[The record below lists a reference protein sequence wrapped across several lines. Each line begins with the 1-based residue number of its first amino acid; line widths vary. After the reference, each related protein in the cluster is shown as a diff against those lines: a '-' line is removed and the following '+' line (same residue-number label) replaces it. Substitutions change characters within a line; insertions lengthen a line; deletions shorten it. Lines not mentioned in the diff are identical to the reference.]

1 MADRKNFS
9 RKFGKQTGA
18 IYYPR
23 FCQRAA
29 GNMVLSS
36 NVEGSRFNAV
46 VLLWSVKQWFYS
58 PNFLPFFLLFFFFLS
73 LRLFPRHEFAVF
85 RAPLHRRVL
94 VRRTRSGAILAFHTA
109 ERDPP
114 PTPRSIYISVL
125 CVKRTGK
132 QNLRLFRKNKN
143 GRARDAETSRR
154 NCEQFLHGSR
164 VLESSLVWGVVC
176 TWLSERFY
184 SSIRNHQFIYYLFFH
199 FYRIYKG
206 FSRGI

>member
-85 RAPLHRRVL
+85 RAPLHRRV
-94 VRRTRSGAILAFHTA
+94 SYA
-109 ERDPP
+109 EH
-114 PTPRSIYISVL
+114 VA
-125 CVKRTGK
+125 
-132 QNLRLFRKNKN
+132 
-143 GRARDAETSRR
+143 AR
-154 NCEQFLHGSR
+154 
-164 VLESSLVWGVVC
+164 
-176 TWLSERFY
+176 Y
-184 SSIRNHQFIYYLFFH
+184 
-199 FYRIYKG
+199 
-206 FSRGI
+206 

>member
-1 MADRKNFS
+1 MANRKNFS
-9 RKFGKQTGA
+9 RKFRKQTGR

-23 FCQRAA
+23 FCCAA

-58 PNFLPFFLLFFFFLS
+58 PNFLPLFFFFSSPPPPLS
-73 LRLFPRHEFAVF
+73 TPRIRCLS
-85 RAPLHRRVL
+85 RASASPRF

-109 ERDPP
+109 ERP
-114 PTPRSIYISVL
+114 PRSIYISVL

-143 GRARDAETSRR
+143 GQTRDAEIANNS
-154 NCEQFLHGSR
+154 CM
-164 VLESSLVWGVVC
+164 VLASLNLV
-176 TWLSERFY
+176 
-184 SSIRNHQFIYYLFFH
+184 
-199 FYRIYKG
+199 
-206 FSRGI
+206 